1 MKRFIILVIDSFGI
15 GAMADVVT
23 ERPQDLNANTY
34 KSTLL
39 GSKISLPNM
48 EKLGIANAANFE
60 TENIKF
66 SSSANYGKS
75 NLKHFGCD
83 TFYGHQELMGTL
95 PKKPTIEPFCNCID
109 DVENELMKKGYKVER
124 YGEREKVLIINECA
138 TVGDNLE
145 ADLGQVY
152 NITGTLDLISYDE
165 LLKIGKIVREIVKVP
180 RVITFGGEN
189 VTLDDIKKAYEF
201 KKPNFAGINA
211 PKSGVYNKGYK
222 VQHMGYGVDEK
233 VQLPTIIGDKI
244 KTVLIGKVAD
254 IVKNEFGES
263 IPIVDTREVM
273 ECLIKKIEENETS
286 FICANVQETDLA
298 GHQENKVKY
307 QDKLVVVDKYLPE
320 ILSKLDE
327 EDIFILTADHGN
339 DPSIGHSNHTR
350 EQVPVLIYNKKMS
363 KIEIG
368 ELASLADIGQSA
380 AEYFGYKLPDNGV
393 SFLKELKP
401 NK

>member
-189 VTLDDIKKAYEF
+189 VTLDEIKKAYEF

>member
-189 VTLDDIKKAYEF
+189 VTLDEIKKAYEF

-263 IPIVDTREVM
+263 IHIVDTREVM

-307 QDKLVVVDKYLPE
+307 QEKLVVVDKYLPE

>member
-124 YGEREKVLIINECA
+124 YGEREKVLVINECA

-254 IVKNEFGES
+254 IVKNELGES

-307 QDKLVVVDKYLPE
+307 QEKLVVVDKYLPE

-327 EDIFILTADHGN
+327 KDIFILTADHGN

>member
-307 QDKLVVVDKYLPE
+307 QEKLVVVDKYLPE

-350 EQVPVLIYNKKMS
+350 EQVPVLIYNNKMS

>member
-124 YGEREKVLIINECA
+124 YGEREKVLVINECA

-189 VTLDDIKKAYEF
+189 VTLDEIKKAYEF

-254 IVKNEFGES
+254 IVKNELGES

-307 QDKLVVVDKYLPE
+307 QEKLVVVDKYLPE

-327 EDIFILTADHGN
+327 KDIFILTADHGN

>member
-15 GAMADVVT
+15 GAMDDVAT

-39 GSKISLPNM
+39 GSEISLPNM

-66 SSSANYGKS
+66 NLNANYGKS

-83 TFYGHQELMGTL
+83 TFYGHQELMGTF
-95 PKKPTIEPFCNCID
+95 PKKPTIEPFCNWID
-109 DVENELMKKGYKVER
+109 CVEKELIKKGYKVER
-124 YGEREKVLIINECA
+124 YGEKEKVLIINECA

-152 NITGTLDLISYDE
+152 NITGTLDLISYGE

-189 VTLDDIKKAYEF
+189 VTLEEIKRAYEF

-211 PKSGVYNKGYK
+211 PKSGVYNKGYR

-254 IVKNEFGES
+254 IVKNKFGES
-263 IPIVDTREVM
+263 VPIVDTQEVM
-273 ECLIKKIEENETS
+273 ECLIKKIDENKTS

-298 GHQENKVKY
+298 GHQENKMKY
-307 QDKLVVVDKYLPE
+307 QEKLVVVDRYIPE
-320 ILSKLDE
+320 ILSRLDE
-327 EDIFILTADHGN
+327 EDIFVLTADHGN

-350 EQVPVLIYNKKMS
+350 EQVPVLVYNKKIS

-368 ELASLADIGQSA
+368 ELSSLADIGQSA

-393 SFLKELKP
+393 SFLKMLKP

>member
-189 VTLDDIKKAYEF
+189 VTLDEIKKAYEF

-254 IVKNEFGES
+254 IVKNELGES

-307 QDKLVVVDKYLPE
+307 QEKLVVVDKYLPE

>member
-124 YGEREKVLIINECA
+124 YGEREKVLVINECA

-189 VTLDDIKKAYEF
+189 VTLDEIKKAYEF

-273 ECLIKKIEENETS
+273 ECLIKKIEDNETS

-307 QDKLVVVDKYLPE
+307 QEKLVVVDKYLPE

>member
-189 VTLDDIKKAYEF
+189 VTLDEIKKAYEF

-307 QDKLVVVDKYLPE
+307 QEKLVVVDKYLPE